1 MQDNSSVT
9 INSLSIGYR
18 GKRHNHT
25 IASNIC
31 GTIEG
36 EKLTCLLGNNGTGKS
51 TLLKTLSG
59 ILPPLQGDIFI
70 NGIDYKALSPK
81 ERARLIG
88 VVLTE
93 RPDVTNMRVSEMVA
107 MGRSPYTGFWG
118 SLGADDKH
126 IVDEAMHM
134 TSITALA
141 DRRFIT
147 LSDGE
152 RQKVMIAKTLAQQ
165 TPVIFLDEP
174 TSFLDFG
181 SKVEVMHLLRHLA
194 HSMHKTI
201 FLSTH
206 DLAIA
211 LQMSD
216 MLWLMEKGEVYKDI
230 NGKTVKH
237 ESIITSGTPTDLAQ
251 SGHLSQFVNREG
263 ITLDP
268 NTLSI
273 TINSH

>member
-9 INSLSIGYR
+9 IEHLTIGYHGR
-18 GKRHNHT
+18 RHDHT
-25 IASNIC
+25 IAADIC
-31 GTIEG
+31 ATIHG
-36 EKLTCLLGNNGTGKS
+36 GLLTCLLGNNGTGKS

-59 ILPPLQGDIFI
+59 FLPPLHGEIHI
-70 NGIDYKALSPK
+70 NGMDNALLSAK
-81 ERARLIG
+81 DRARLIG

-118 SLGADDKH
+118 ALGADDKR
-126 IVDEAMHM
+126 IVDEAMDM
-134 TSITALA
+134 TGITQLA
-141 DRRFIT
+141 DRRLVT

-181 SKVEVMHLLRHLA
+181 SKVEVMRLLRHLA
-194 HSMHKTI
+194 HSMDKTI

-216 MLWLMEKGEVYKDI
+216 MLWLMEKEEG
-230 NGKTVKH
+230 GSH
-237 ESIITSGTPTDLAQ
+237 ITTGTPAELAQ
-251 SGHLSQFVNREG
+251 WGHLSNFVNREG
-263 ITLDP
+263 ITLNPD
-268 NTLSI
+268 TLSI

>member
-1 MQDNSSVT
+1 
-9 INSLSIGYR
+9 
-18 GKRHNHT
+18 
-25 IASNIC
+25 
-31 GTIEG
+31 
-36 EKLTCLLGNNGTGKS
+36 
-51 TLLKTLSG
+51 
-59 ILPPLQGDIFI
+59 
-70 NGIDYKALSPK
+70 
-81 ERARLIG
+81 
-88 VVLTE
+88 
-93 RPDVTNMRVSEMVA
+93 
-107 MGRSPYTGFWG
+107 
-118 SLGADDKH
+118 
-126 IVDEAMHM
+126 
-134 TSITALA
+134 
-141 DRRFIT
+141 
-147 LSDGE
+147 
-152 RQKVMIAKTLAQQ
+152 
-165 TPVIFLDEP
+165 
-174 TSFLDFG
+174 
-181 SKVEVMHLLRHLA
+181 
-194 HSMHKTI
+194 I